1 MLLRSPFL
9 SAAAVAALLLC
20 AEIPA
25 DACAPAYPL
34 NAVVTVA
41 EESAIIIYDAVT
53 RTQHFIRRASFHAS
67 VPDFGFLVPTPTV
80 PELAEAPDSLFSELE
95 HVIRP
100 PVIHRTEPGL
110 APSLSCLYF
119 TRSLSKSAPEAAIA
133 AAPPPVRVLAS
144 QQVAGYDAVVLEADS
159 AGALAEWLGRNGY
172 ATRPELTEWLT
183 PYITQRWKITAFK
196 IARAAG
202 TAAPPDPLGGPA
214 HALSTSAVRMSFK
227 TDQPFFP
234 YREPSDQRTPRA
246 PVSVGERPSGTPDA
260 GDKTAA
266 RMLRV
271 FFFSNARMDG
281 AIGTGPATSPWPGRP
296 VWANEAPAAAQIVE
310 RGLPAQKPG
319 QEPPPAAAKATWLTV
334 FEDTASPRPGTD
346 ELYFSPSPSQAPL
359 LPEPVVIVTGHDIP
373 IPLDLVAIAGAIV
386 WAIVRTIRRARR
398 ARQRQGGAHAPTN
411 PPPAG

>member
-1 MLLRSPFL
+1 MSLRSPFL
-9 SAAAVAALLLC
+9 SAAAVAALLVC

-25 DACAPAYPL
+25 DACAPAYPP

-41 EESAIIIYDAVT
+41 EESAIIVYDAVT

-95 HVIRP
+95 DVIRP

-110 APSLSCLYF
+110 APGLSCLF
-119 TRSLSKSAPEAAIA
+119 FLGRSKSAPEAAIA
-133 AAPPPVRVLAS
+133 AAVSPPVRVLAS

-172 ATRPELTEWLT
+172 ATRPELAEWLT

-196 IARAAG
+196 IAKGAG
-202 TAAPPDPLGGPA
+202 TTAPPDPSGGPD
-214 HALSTSAVRMSFK
+214 HALSTSAVRMSFR
-227 TDQPFFP
+227 TDSPFFP
-234 YREPSDQRTPRA
+234 YREPSDQRAPRTR
-246 PVSVGERPSGTPDA
+246 VSAGERPAGAPDP
-260 GDKTAA
+260 GDKARA

-271 FFFSNARMDG
+271 FFVSNARMDG
-281 AIGTGPATSPWPGRP
+281 AIGAGQAASPWPGRP

-310 RGLPAQKPG
+310 RALPAQKPG
-319 QEPPPAAAKATWLTV
+319 QEPPPAAARAAWLTV
-334 FEDTASPRPGTD
+334 FEDASSPRPGTD

-359 LPEPVVIVTGHDIP
+359 LPEPVVIVTRQDIP
-373 IPLDLVAIAGAIV
+373 IPLDLVALAAGVV

-398 ARQRQGGAHAPTN
+398 RAHAPTSP